1 MTSITVLEF
10 GGKFDVEIDN
20 NLKTIKDLKD
30 RIIAIKNEM
39 YRYDNLKIIVRVSEA
54 DDNMDISTIN
64 TNNVSLIIVA
74 KKCMVHHS
82 DIPFNQKT

>member
-30 RIIAIKNEM
+30 RIITIKNEM
-39 YRYDNLKIIVRVSEA
+39 YRYDNLKIIVRGSEA

-82 DIPFNQKT
+82 DIPFNN